1 MFEALKEYQRGVAEQ
16 LQDQIT
22 SGTLSQV
29 NLFGGSRYS
38 LRMSFALETAR
49 VLSCNQGGDDHCSC
63 DSCRKFRNLTVS
75 NVVIISQRDHRS
87 VIETSLSTF
96 ERLYNDFS
104 RQFVIQSIRRML
116 LQYHPALLSGTQTQ
130 SQNAAAAL
138 AGQVN
143 DLLVDFARM
152 EIGNASQA
160 KKVVKEMRS
169 ALKGLFTAAKKNTT
183 VTISQVRALE
193 HWSGQTSMGDGK
205 RFIILEAMEM
215 TNSSARNSLLK
226 MLEEPAKDT
235 YFFLISEY
243 PNRIMQTILSRVRRY
258 AFPPLSR
265 EAVGTYLQPF
275 YLHDKQYDSLESFF
289 LEGGGMDLSRAT
301 QIAELFVASI
311 QEQRYLQ
318 SSEIASLL
326 KEVDDMQGYEFVLK
340 AMLESLRRVMPSR
353 SLLALSS
360 LVNTTYNR
368 AQLYNQNNRLML
380 ESLYYQMMEEA

>member
-1 MFEALKEYQRGVAEQ
+1 MFEVLREYQQGVADQ

-49 VLSCNQGGDDHCSC
+49 GLSCNQGGDDHCSC
-63 DSCRKFRNLTVS
+63 DSCQKFRNLTVS

-116 LQYHPALLSGTQTQ
+116 LQYHPALLSGAQTQ
-130 SQNAAAAL
+130 SQNAAASL

-143 DLLVDFARM
+143 ELLVDFARM

-160 KKVVKEMRS
+160 KKAAKEIRS
-169 ALKGLFTAAKKNTT
+169 SLKGLFTAAKKNTT

-265 EAVGTYLQPF
+265 RPLLRTSNHFIFTTNSTTPWS
-275 YLHDKQYDSLESFF
+275 HSSLKVVVWISPAPHRLRSF
-289 LEGGGMDLSRAT
+289 
-301 QIAELFVASI
+301 
-311 QEQRYLQ
+311 
-318 SSEIASLL
+318 SLL
-326 KEVDDMQGYEFVLK
+326 QYRSSDTY
-340 AMLESLRRVMPSR
+340 RVVRLHHCSR
-353 SLLALSS
+353 K
-360 LVNTTYNR
+360 
-368 AQLYNQNNRLML
+368 LMICKGM
-380 ESLYYQMMEEA
+380 SLY

>member
-1 MFEALKEYQRGVAEQ
+1 MFEALKEYQKGVAEQ

-22 SGTLSQV
+22 SGTMSQV

-49 VLSCNQGGDDHCSC
+49 VLSCYQGGDDHCSC
-63 DSCRKFRNLTVS
+63 ESCRKFRNLTVS

-116 LQYHPALLSGTQTQ
+116 LQYHPALLSGAQTQ
-130 SQNAAAAL
+130 SQNAAASL

-143 DLLVDFARM
+143 DLLVDLARM

-160 KKVVKEMRS
+160 KKAVKELRG

-235 YFFLISEY
+235 YYFLISEY
-243 PNRIMQTILSRVRRY
+243 PNRIIQTILSRVRRY

-265 EAVGTYLQPF
+265 EAVGKYLQPF

-289 LEGGGMDLSRAT
+289 LEGGGMDLARAT
-301 QIAELFVASI
+301 RIAELFVASV
-311 QEQRYLQ
+311 QERRYLQ

-326 KEVDDMQGYEFVLK
+326 KEIDDMQGYEFVLK
-340 AMLESLRRVMPSR
+340 AMLESLRRVMPPR